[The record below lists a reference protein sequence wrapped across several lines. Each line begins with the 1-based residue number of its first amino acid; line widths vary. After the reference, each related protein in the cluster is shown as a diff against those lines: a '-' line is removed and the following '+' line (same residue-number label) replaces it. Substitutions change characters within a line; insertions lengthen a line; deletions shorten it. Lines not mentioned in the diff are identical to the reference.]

1 MRNVR
6 IDFHSHILPGI
17 DDGSRSVEES
27 LKILDQMAADGVNIV
42 VASPHFYCTKT
53 SIHRFLDK
61 RNAAYN
67 KLREAMKPEHP
78 RIVLG
83 AEVLYNPALVGK
95 DALERLAMSGQDFC
109 KTNYMLLEMPY
120 DKITDRIIEDVDR
133 MANDLD
139 VKIII
144 AHVERYLNFTSFKSV
159 SELMQLNVL
168 GQINCQS
175 LTHMRSRGDCFKL
188 IKHGYVHLLGT
199 DTHRIDRGDA
209 KLGEGIEILEK
220 KFGSKFIKYIKLNSM
235 AVLKDRPIE
244 EVLEAQDKKYDF

>member
-1 MRNVR
+1 MKV
-6 IDFHSHILPGI
+6 DFHSHILPGI
-17 DDGSRSVEES
+17 DDGSRSLEES
-27 LKILDQMAADGVNIV
+27 LKILDAMAEDGVSIV

-61 RNAAYN
+61 RNQAYEQ
-67 KLREAMKPEHP
+67 LRAAMKPEHP

-83 AEVLYNPALVGK
+83 AEVLYNHALVGK
-95 DALERLAMSGQDFC
+95 DALVRLAMSGPASA
-109 KTNYMLLEMPY
+109 KTSYMLLEMQY
-120 DKITDRIIEDVDR
+120 DKITDQIIEDVDK

-168 GQINCQS
+168 GQINAES
-175 LTHMRSRGDCFKL
+175 LTHMRSRADCFKL
-188 IKHGYVHLLGT
+188 IKNGYVHLLGT

-220 KFGSKFIKYIKLNSM
+220 KFGKEFISYIEHNSR

-244 EVLEAQDKKYDF
+244 ELLG